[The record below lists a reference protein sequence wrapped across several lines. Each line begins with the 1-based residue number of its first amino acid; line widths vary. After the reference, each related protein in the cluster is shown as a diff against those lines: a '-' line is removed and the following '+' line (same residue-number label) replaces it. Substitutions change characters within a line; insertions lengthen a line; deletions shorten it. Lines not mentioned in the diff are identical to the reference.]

1 DLHPAGVDRIA
12 IWIAA
17 PRTVEG
23 QRGELGPRRRR
34 ARDRDRRAI
43 AAGGPEGDL
52 LREWQVGESVEDNV
66 VDVPAERRDS
76 GEVGRPDAEA
86 HLHGLAVELRAAV
99 ERGGGEARVAGAVP
113 DEGGASFERV
123 SEPGFEDQSGVSGR
137 QVREIGPVRR
147 DLDHA
152 AVDADDGSVGEDSL
166 EELEPVA
173 EGDGEVAAGGDL
185 ERRREQ
191 EARPAESRIGRRPA
205 MGEDAVL

>member
-1 DLHPAGVDRIA
+1 RGSRDLHPAGVDRIA

-86 HLHGLAVELRAAV
+86 QDRKSTRLNSSHLGI
-99 ERGGGEARVAGAVP
+99 
-113 DEGGASFERV
+113 SY
-123 SEPGFEDQSGVSGR
+123 
-137 QVREIGPVRR
+137 
-147 DLDHA
+147 
-152 AVDADDGSVGEDSL
+152 
-166 EELEPVA
+166 
-173 EGDGEVAAGGDL
+173 
-185 ERRREQ
+185 
-191 EARPAESRIGRRPA
+191 
-205 MGEDAVL
+205 AVLCLKIKNLADE